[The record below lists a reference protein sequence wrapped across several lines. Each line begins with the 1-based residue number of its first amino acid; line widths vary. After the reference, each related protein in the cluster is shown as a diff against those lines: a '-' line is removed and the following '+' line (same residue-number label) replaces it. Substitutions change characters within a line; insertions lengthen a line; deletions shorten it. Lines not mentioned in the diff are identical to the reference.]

1 MDRSNPSRHKHS
13 VETVSWYHLDTG
25 MFLSSGMDH
34 FLKVWDTNQLQVNVD
49 KKLIFAEEG
58 DNLAQMHIVD
68 YRWN

>member
-1 MDRSNPSRHKHS
+1 
-13 VETVSWYHLDTG
+13 

-68 YRWN
+68 YR